1 MSKPNSVADYVYL
14 AMSNGQWWT
23 FWELQDVIKR
33 NVGKFYGEPTIS
45 AAIRELR
52 KYEPRKKY
60 GLPLNGEIV
69 IKRKIQNR
77 KGNEYRLITG
87 VNNVR

>member
-1 MSKPNSVADYVYL
+1 MSKPNSVTDYVYL
-14 AMSNGQWWT
+14 AMRNGQWWT
-23 FWELQDVIKR
+23 FWELQDVIKN

-69 IKRKIQNR
+69 IKRKIKYK

-87 VNNVR
+87 DNNV

>member
-1 MSKPNSVADYVYL
+1 MSKPSSVTDYVYL
-14 AMSNGQWWT
+14 AMRDGQWWT
-23 FWELQDVIKR
+23 FWELQSVIKE

-52 KYEPRKKY
+52 KFEPRKKY

-69 IKRKIQNR
+69 IKRRIENR
-77 KGNEYRLITG
+77 KGNKYRLITG
-87 VNNVR
+87 EKNVR

>member
-1 MSKPNSVADYVYL
+1 MSKPNSVTDYVYL

-23 FWELQDVIKR
+23 FWELQDIIKK

-45 AAIRELR
+45 ASIRELR
-52 KYEPRKKY
+52 KSEQRKKY

-69 IKRKIQNR
+69 IRKKIQNR
-77 KGNEYRLITG
+77 N
-87 VNNVR
+87 

>member
-1 MSKPNSVADYVYL
+1 MSKPNSVTDYVYL

-87 VNNVR
+87 ENNVR

>member
-1 MSKPNSVADYVYL
+1 MSKPSSVTDYVYL
-14 AMSNGQWWT
+14 AMRNGQWWT
-23 FWELQDVIKR
+23 FWDLQDVINN

-69 IKRKIQNR
+69 IKRKIKHK

-87 VNNVR
+87 DNNV

>member
-1 MSKPNSVADYVYL
+1 MSKPNSVTDYVYL

-33 NVGKFYGEPTIS
+33 NVGKFYGDPTIS